1 MNRTALTVPAAMRV
15 LLQIF
20 GLWGCM
26 LGSPVAVAAS
36 EPGRV
41 VPDEVVTAESCG
53 ECHASELVVWK
64 TTPHATGFKSLHR
77 KASASAIAERMGFKL
92 IKRDSICL
100 DCHYTPTEQRGQLRA
115 VSGVSCESC
124 HGAGKEWIDVH
135 NDYGGKGID
144 HTTETAEHRA
154 ARIEAS
160 RAAGMRRPTD
170 LYPVV
175 SSCFACHTVPNEALV
190 NVGKHSLGSSG
201 FELVK
206 WMDQIRHNFLD
217 SFLTGDGSVNAEL
230 SQAHKRRMY
239 FVGRALDLEYSL
251 RGLAEA
257 TEPGVFFKAMQRRLR
272 SSVVEMRAVA
282 TVSDVAAAD
291 QMITLAKNVDANLGN
306 RDALLAAADR
316 VGALNRQFLEAYD
329 EGSSAAQALASF
341 DPLIAGEQ
349 IDLPRDP
356 EPEAPESRTVV
367 AAGGTQNDSQ
377 GAVATTGGVAPAPG
391 QAEVQI
397 IPGIEAEGE
406 KRSHLRPRSKFD
418 TLAASACQKCHG
430 DQNAWWF
437 DDPHYSAVEPF
448 LDRAQKP
455 SKIARLYGLSPSQMA
470 RGDSLCMDCHG
481 TIATARAGREVQ
493 DGVSC
498 QSCHGPGASYL
509 DPHQEGEK
517 SLGRQR
523 PGFQK
528 ALQLGMK
535 DLQELKT
542 RMRNCA
548 SCHYVTD
555 PRLISSGHPTGVDF
569 DIAGGMAKIKHWSA
583 GLETASSLKTAYQ
596 AVLSERGAIPKV
608 RLARLEQRIS
618 SGGGPVADSGS
629 APRRPTVRAPRP
641 VARRADGSRA
651 GAGASQAAA
660 SAPGSQAVTI
670 DVPELPEV
678 SEGTSIEDLL
688 KLVKERVE
696 LLYEKLGRARV
707 HGGRQG
713 DGS

>member
-1 MNRTALTVPAAMRV
+1 MAWTAAVGSAA
-15 LLQIF
+15 
-20 GLWGCM
+20 
-26 LGSPVAVAAS
+26 

-41 VPDEVVTAESCG
+41 IPSEVVTAESCG
-53 ECHASELVVWK
+53 ECHASELVVWNK
-64 TTPHATGFKSLHR
+64 TPHATGFKTLHR
-77 KASASAIAERMGFKL
+77 KESAAAIAERMGIKL

-100 DCHYTPTEQRGQLRA
+100 DCHYTPTEQKGRLRA
-115 VSGVSCESC
+115 VSGVSCENC
-124 HGAGKEWIDVH
+124 HGSGEGWIDIH

-175 SSCFACHTVPNEALV
+175 ASCFACHTVPNEQLV

-201 FELVK
+201 FELVD
-206 WMDQIRHNFLD
+206 WMEKIRHNFLN

-230 SQAHKRRMY
+230 SDIHKRRMY

-257 TEPGVFFKAMQRRLR
+257 SESGVFFKAMQRRLR
-272 SSVVEMRAVA
+272 SAVVEVRAVA
-282 TVSDVAAAD
+282 KVSDLAAA
-291 QMITLAKNVDANLGN
+291 QEMVTLAKGVEAQLGN
-306 RDALLAAADR
+306 RAELLAAADR
-316 VGALNRQFLEAYD
+316 VGAVTQKFLTDYD
-329 EGSSAAQALASF
+329 ESGSAVQALASL

-356 EPEAPESRTVV
+356 QPGGSDRQSVV
-367 AAGGTQNDSQ
+367 ASSEGRSGSAAGSGPDGTGTSTTAGSTP
-377 GAVATTGGVAPAPG
+377 GARV
-391 QAEVQI
+391 EI
-397 IPGIEAEGE
+397 IPGIDAEGE
-406 KRSHLRPRSKFD
+406 KRTHLRPKSQFH
-418 TLAASACQKCHG
+418 TLSASACQKCHG

-448 LDRAQKP
+448 LDRARKP
-455 SKIARLYGLSPSQMA
+455 SKIARLYGLSPEQMA

-481 TIATARAGREVQ
+481 TVATARATREAQ

-517 SLGRQR
+517 SQGRQR

-535 DLQELKT
+535 DLQDLKV

-548 SCHYVTD
+548 SCHYITD

-569 DIAGGMAKIKHWSA
+569 DIAGGMAQVKHWTGS
-583 GLETASSLKTAYQ
+583 LEASSALKTAYQ
-596 AVLSERGAIPKV
+596 AVLGERGAIPKV
-608 RLARLEQRIS
+608 RLARLQQRIS
-618 SGGGPVADSGS
+618 AGGDPVAEAVESGPS
-629 APRRPTVRAPRP
+629 RPTVRAPRP
-641 VARRADGSRA
+641 VSRHAGRSSGSDPSR
-651 GAGASQAAA
+651 GVRG
-660 SAPGSQAVTI
+660 SAPLEL
-670 DVPELPEV
+670 PELPEV
-678 SEGTSIEDLL
+678 SDQTSIEEIL

>member
-1 MNRTALTVPAAMRV
+1 MIRTSASVPGIARV
-15 LLQIF
+15 SLRAICLF
-20 GLWGCM
+20 GFMWTIAGA
-26 LGSPVAVAAS
+26 GAAS

-41 VPDEVVTAESCG
+41 IPAEVVTAESCG

-64 TTPHATGFKSLHR
+64 KTPHATGFKSLHR
-77 KASASAIAERMGFKL
+77 KASATAIAERMGIKL
-92 IKRDSICL
+92 IKRDSVCL
-100 DCHYTPTEQRGQLRA
+100 DCHYTPTEQRGQMRA
-115 VSGVSCESC
+115 VSGVSCENC
-124 HGAGKEWIDVH
+124 HGSGKNWIDVH
-135 NDYGGKGID
+135 NDYGGKGVD
-144 HTTETAEHRA
+144 HTTESAEHRA

-175 SSCFACHTVPNEALV
+175 SSCFACHTVPNEELV

-201 FELVK
+201 FELVE
-206 WMDQIRHNFLD
+206 WMEQIRHNFLD

-230 SQAHKRRMY
+230 TQAHKRRMY

-257 TEPGVFFKAMQRRLR
+257 TESGVFFKAMQRRLR
-272 SSVVEMRAVA
+272 SSVVEVRSVA
-282 TVSDVAAAD
+282 AVSDLDTAE
-291 QMITLAKNVDANLGN
+291 QMLTLAKNVKAKLGN
-306 RDALLAAADR
+306 RNALLAAADR
-316 VGALNRQFLEAYD
+316 VGALTQQFLAEFD
-329 EGSSAAQALASF
+329 ETSAAGQALASL

-349 IDLPRDP
+349 IDLPVDP
-356 EPEAPESRTVV
+356 EPEPQDSRTVV
-367 AAGGTQNDSQ
+367 AAGGTQSVSS
-377 GAVATTGGVAPAPG
+377 GTVSTAGGVASAPG
-391 QAEVQI
+391 QSGVQI
-397 IPGIEAEGE
+397 IPAIEAEGE
-406 KRSHLRPRSKFD
+406 KRSHLRPRSQFD

-437 DDPHYSAVEPF
+437 DDPHYAAVEPF
-448 LDRAQKP
+448 LDRARKP
-455 SKIARLYGLSPSQMA
+455 SKIARLYGLSPNQMA
-470 RGDSLCMDCHG
+470 RGDSICMDCHG
-481 TIATARAGREVQ
+481 TIATARAKREVQ

-509 DPHQEGEK
+509 DPHQEGDK

-535 DLQELKT
+535 DLKDLKI

-569 DIAGGMAKIKHWSA
+569 DIVDGMAQVKHWS
-583 GLETASSLKTAYQ
+583 GNIETSSSLKAAYQ

-618 SGGGPVADSGS
+618 PSGEPVVEPSA
-629 APRRPTVRAPRP
+629 APRLPTVRAPRP
-641 VARRADGSRA
+641 VARRAGGARGA
-651 GAGASQAAA
+651 GAGA
-660 SAPGSQAVTI
+660 GSVGSGATAI
-670 DVPELPEV
+670 DLPELPEV

-696 LLYEKLGRARV
+696 LLYEKLGGARV
-707 HGGRQG
+707 HGGQQG